1 MPRVY
6 RYCSVL
12 SRQMQLTCIFRDKED
27 AEGIKLCK
35 NLDTEEGLRDIKA
48 VIELKYPQDAPEG
61 GKPGGCKM
69 PVRQSRYRVCMQ
81 AGLHKLVSN
90 FCITPKELSQ
100 NLEGAKKHHPPD
112 PAGTQHHPPDQK
124 YKYFY

>member
-1 MPRVY
+1 M
-6 RYCSVL
+6 L
-12 SRQMQLTCIFRDKED
+12 SQQMNLTCIFRDKGD
-27 AEGIKLCK
+27 AEGIQLCK
-35 NLDTEEGLRDIKA
+35 NLDTEEGLRDIK
-48 VIELKYPQDAPEG
+48 VSIIELKYPQDAPEG